1 MALVKKEV
9 LLVRVNPN
17 FILRQIADEYLLIP
31 VGEAAQKVKGLISLT
46 ESGYL
51 LYQSLQN
58 SATKEELV
66 ALLLREYEVSEA
78 VARGDVDAFLGKM
91 KYIGLLEEA

>member
-1 MALVKKEV
+1 M
-9 LLVRVNPN
+9 RVNPN

-31 VGEAAQKVKGLISLT
+31 VGEAAQKIKGLISLT

-58 SATKEELV
+58 GAKKEELV
-66 ALLLREYEVSEA
+66 DLLLQEYEVSET
-78 VARGDVDAFLGKM
+78 VACADVDAFLGKM
-91 KYIGLLEEA
+91 RFLGLLEELEA